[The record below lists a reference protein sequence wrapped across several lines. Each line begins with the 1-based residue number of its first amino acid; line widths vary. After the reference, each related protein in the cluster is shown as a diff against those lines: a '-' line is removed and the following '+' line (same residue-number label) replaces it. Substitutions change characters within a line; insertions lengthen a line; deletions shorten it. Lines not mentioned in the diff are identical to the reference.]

1 MPDNTDRLKADILEP
16 PKNEVSKYFYQPGH
30 NLSLPHITLRLKYI
44 SHA

>member
-1 MPDNTDRLKADILEP
+1 MPDNTDRLKADILE